1 MEITYDYYRI
11 FYYVAMYKSFSKAA
25 KVLMSNQPNITHFMN
40 NLENQL
46 GCKLFVR
53 SNRGVTLTAEGEKL
67 YQHVSVAYQHLH
79 AAEAE
84 LAMERSMESGS
95 ITISASEIAL
105 HLLLLPILGR
115 FHKQYPGVRLRL
127 LNHSTPE
134 AVDAVKSGKIDF
146 AVVSTPVEADSP
158 LETRMLR
165 SFREILIG
173 GQSFKELQGK
183 TLSLKELKNYPL
195 ISLGRET
202 MTFRF
207 YERLFLSYGIEF
219 APDTEAATTDQIL
232 PLVRCELGLAFIPE
246 SMAGEA
252 LERGEVI
259 QAVLKEKIP
268 DRHICMIYDSQHPLN
283 TAARSFRRL
292 LEEDCEKVNTLN
304 RGID

>member
-134 AVDAVKSGKIDF
+134 AVESVKNGLADF
-146 AVVSTPVEADSP
+146 AVVTTPLQAKKPLKSTS
-158 LETRMLR
+158 LM
-165 SFREILIG
+165 
-173 GQSFKELQGK
+173 SFKEIAVGDHSFQGK
-183 TLSLKELKNYPL
+183 EKPIRLKDLIENPL
-195 ISLGRET
+195 ISLGQGSTTYE
-202 MTFRF
+202 F
-207 YERLFLSYGIEF
+207 YSKFFL
-219 APDTEAATTDQIL
+219 L
-232 PLVRCELGLAFIPE
+232 PLIMNGLGIGFLPELFVRPVIEEGKVCQIPLKENIPE
-246 SMAGEA
+246 REICLVENHTFPPSIAAEMFKKM
-252 LERGEVI
+252 L
-259 QAVLKEKIP
+259 VLI
-268 DRHICMIYDSQHPLN
+268 
-283 TAARSFRRL
+283 
-292 LEEDCEKVNTLN
+292 
-304 RGID
+304 

>member
-1 MEITYDYYRI
+1 MIAI
-11 FYYVAMYKSFSKAA
+11 FIAPFY
-25 KVLMSNQPNITHFMN
+25 
-40 NLENQL
+40 
-46 GCKLFVR
+46 
-53 SNRGVTLTAEGEKL
+53 
-67 YQHVSVAYQHLH
+67 
-79 AAEAE
+79 
-84 LAMERSMESGS
+84 
-95 ITISASEIAL
+95 IAL
-105 HLLLLPILGR
+105 NIYLFDKLR
-115 FHKQYPGVRLRL
+115 SFHTAYPGIRLRIY
-127 LNHSTPE
+127 NHSTPE

-283 TAARSFRRL
+283 TDARSFRRL

>member
-1 MEITYDYYRI
+1 MI
-11 FYYVAMYKSFSKAA
+11 
-25 KVLMSNQPNITHFMN
+25 
-40 NLENQL
+40 
-46 GCKLFVR
+46 
-53 SNRGVTLTAEGEKL
+53 
-67 YQHVSVAYQHLH
+67 
-79 AAEAE
+79 
-84 LAMERSMESGS
+84 
-95 ITISASEIAL
+95 
-105 HLLLLPILGR
+105 LL
-115 FHKQYPGVRLRL
+115 
-127 LNHSTPE
+127 
-134 AVDAVKSGKIDF
+134 
-146 AVVSTPVEADSP
+146 
-158 LETRMLR
+158 LR

-292 LEEDCEKVNTLN
+292 LEADCEKVNTLN

>member
-11 FYYVAMYKSFSKAA
+11 FYYAAKYKSFSKAA
-25 KVLMSNQPNITHFMN
+25 EILMSNQPNITHFMN

-134 AVDAVKSGKIDF
+134 AVESVKNGLADF
-146 AVVSTPVEADSP
+146 AVVTTPLQAKKPLKSTS
-158 LETRMLR
+158 LM
-165 SFREILIG
+165 
-173 GQSFKELQGK
+173 SFKEIAVGDHSFQGK
-183 TLSLKELKNYPL
+183 EKPIRLKDLIENPL
-195 ISLGRET
+195 ISLGQGSTTYE
-202 MTFRF
+202 F
-207 YERLFLSYGIEF
+207 YAKFFLENDLVLS
-219 APDTEAATTDQIL
+219 PDTEVETIDQVL
-232 PLVRCELGLAFIPE
+232 PLIMNGLGIGFLPELFVRPVIEEGKVCQIPLKENIPE
-246 SMAGEA
+246 REICLVENHTFPPSIAAEMFKKM
-252 LERGEVI
+252 L
-259 QAVLKEKIP
+259 VLK
-268 DRHICMIYDSQHPLN
+268 
-283 TAARSFRRL
+283 
-292 LEEDCEKVNTLN
+292 
-304 RGID
+304 

>member
-173 GQSFKELQGK
+173 GQSIKELQGK

-207 YERLFLSYGIEF
+207 YERLFLSHGIEF

-292 LEEDCEKVNTLN
+292 LEADCEKVNTLN

>member
-134 AVDAVKSGKIDF
+134 AVESVKNGLADF
-146 AVVSTPVEADSP
+146 AVV
-158 LETRMLR
+158 
-165 SFREILIG
+165 
-173 GQSFKELQGK
+173 
-183 TLSLKELKNYPL
+183 TLSL
-195 ISLGRET
+195 I
-202 MTFRF
+202 
-207 YERLFLSYGIEF
+207 
-219 APDTEAATTDQIL
+219 
-232 PLVRCELGLAFIPE
+232 
-246 SMAGEA
+246 
-252 LERGEVI
+252 
-259 QAVLKEKIP
+259 
-268 DRHICMIYDSQHPLN
+268 HI
-283 TAARSFRRL
+283 
-292 LEEDCEKVNTLN
+292 
-304 RGID
+304 

>member
-1 MEITYDYYRI
+1 MADYKE
-11 FYYVAMYKSFSKAA
+11 YVYAVYQEKSFSKAA
-25 KVLMSNQPNITHFMN
+25 EILMSNQPNITHFMN

-283 TAARSFRRL
+283 TDARSFRRL
-292 LEEDCEKVNTLN
+292 LEADCEKVNTLN

>member
-1 MEITYDYYRI
+1 
-11 FYYVAMYKSFSKAA
+11 
-25 KVLMSNQPNITHFMN
+25 MN

-134 AVDAVKSGKIDF
+134 AVESVKNGLADF
-146 AVVSTPVEADSP
+146 AVVTTPLQAKKPLKSTS
-158 LETRMLR
+158 LM
-165 SFREILIG
+165 
-173 GQSFKELQGK
+173 SFKEIADITGVSINTALGRMRYALLNLRK
-183 TLSLKELKNYPL
+183 MAVKKELHL
-195 ISLGRET
+195 AIS
-202 MTFRF
+202 
-207 YERLFLSYGIEF
+207 
-219 APDTEAATTDQIL
+219 
-232 PLVRCELGLAFIPE
+232 
-246 SMAGEA
+246 
-252 LERGEVI
+252 
-259 QAVLKEKIP
+259 
-268 DRHICMIYDSQHPLN
+268 
-283 TAARSFRRL
+283 
-292 LEEDCEKVNTLN
+292 
-304 RGID
+304 

>member
-134 AVDAVKSGKIDF
+134 AVTTPLQAKKPLKST
-146 AVVSTPVEADSP
+146 S
-158 LETRMLR
+158 LM
-165 SFREILIG
+165 
-173 GQSFKELQGK
+173 SFKEIAVGDHSFQGK
-183 TLSLKELKNYPL
+183 EKPMRLKDLIENPL
-195 ISLGRET
+195 ISLGQGSTTYE
-202 MTFRF
+202 F
-207 YERLFLSYGIEF
+207 YSKFFLENDLVLS
-219 APDTEAATTDQIL
+219 PDTEVETIDQVL
-232 PLVRCELGLAFIPE
+232 PLIMNGLGIGFLPELFVRPVIEEGKVCQIPLKENIPE
-246 SMAGEA
+246 REICLVENHTFPPSIAAEMFKKM
-252 LERGEVI
+252 L
-259 QAVLKEKIP
+259 VLK
-268 DRHICMIYDSQHPLN
+268 
-283 TAARSFRRL
+283 
-292 LEEDCEKVNTLN
+292 
-304 RGID
+304 